1 MREGGTSNQ
10 SLTEHPRG
18 GCGRSA
24 MQKRPSERERRES
37 ERERSELRLPQRQP
51 GEITSQGTLLSLS
64 PSLSLISIQL
74 LPRVV
79 VALPSVKSL
88 ISNASPGEKKKKRK
102 EKKRKKRGKKEK
114 VQKKEKKARRKK
126 EGERKQAPLPPGCIL
141 IQQSRNFMEFSPC
154 LPCGG

>member
-1 MREGGTSNQ
+1 VCVREGGTSNQ

-88 ISNASPGEKKKKRK
+88 ISNASPGEKKKK
-102 EKKRKKRGKKEK
+102 KKRKKEKKKEEKRKKCKRRKRKQEEKKRGKESK
-114 VQKKEKKARRKK
+114 
-126 EGERKQAPLPPGCIL
+126 LPYPPAA
-141 IQQSRNFMEFSPC
+141 S
-154 LPCGG
+154 